1 MDAAIQVTPPE
12 DAALITQSLEIAAAR
27 GGDLNHAI
35 YARLFAAFPDT
46 QPLFALDR
54 DASVR
59 GAMLAHVFDTIFDFI
74 GERRY
79 AHRFI
84 GAEIVTHDGY
94 GVAPDAFAAF
104 FAIVR
109 DEVRDQCG
117 ADWSAAMESTW
128 ARLLGELGAYTAAP
142 G

>member
-1 MDAAIQVTPPE
+1 MSFAGADQIE
-12 DAALITQSLEIAAAR
+12 QSLEIAAAK
-27 GGDLNHAI
+27 GGDLNTSI
-35 YARLFAAFPDT
+35 YERLFNAYPET
-46 QPLFALDR
+46 KPLFALDR

-59 GAMLAHVFDTIFDFI
+59 GAMLAHVFETIFDFI

-104 FAIVR
+104 FTIVR
-109 DEVRDQCG
+109 DEVRVQCG
-117 ADWSAAMESTW
+117 AAWSDEMETAW
-128 ARLLGELGAYTAAP
+128 TRLLTDLSAYTAAP
-142 G
+142 N